1 MHTKRQTCL
10 VVDSVRCNESR
21 CFADLLWSM
30 CVLVFSLRV
39 RSLRLPVEVTVMGWD
54 ADFGEW
60 AQLDNLSEIQRQPG
74 FKVKLSAKK

>member
-1 MHTKRQTCL
+1 
-10 VVDSVRCNESR
+10 
-21 CFADLLWSM
+21 M